1 VRDQYDV
8 IVVGGGPAGATASG
22 LLSKWGRRVLLLE
35 KEKFPRYHIGES
47 LVPGVMP
54 VIEEL
59 GATRV
64 LEELGAIRKY
74 GASLLW
80 GDNPEPWTIG
90 FAEACVGRPTSPYP
104 YAYQVKRAEFDNLL
118 LANTRRLGT
127 TVIEE
132 VNVREA
138 LFDDDRC
145 IGVRYSLVH
154 SDDVIDVHAPFIIDA
169 SGQAKMMARRF
180 ETVGWHSDL
189 KNLAAWTYF
198 QGGSRYD
205 GDAAGNIVIENK
217 PPGWLWMIPFSD
229 CTCSVGLVAPITDF
243 AASGLKPAAL
253 LYKSI
258 DEAQE
263 VKRLLAGAVEV
274 SQVRTAKDWSYTC
287 ERMSGPGFLQ
297 VGDAAAFIDPL
308 FSTGVML
315 AMRSASA
322 GARAVNNIL
331 DDPDL
336 EASIRQSYEEGYRAF
351 LDVVVSFV
359 RFFYDPSKKVV
370 EYFEKARKLIDPRE
384 HLKAREDFIILISGL
399 NATHPIMNYVPD
411 GPVAAPSLV

>member
-8 IVVGGGPAGATASG
+8 IVVGGGPAGTTASG

-47 LVPGVMP
+47 LVPGLMP

-59 GATRV
+59 GATQIV
-64 LEELGAIRKY
+64 KELGAIKKY
-74 GASLLW
+74 GVSLLW
-80 GDNPEPWTIG
+80 GENPEPWTIRWD
-90 FAEACVGRPTSPYP
+90 EISPYP
-104 YAYQVKRAEFDNLL
+104 YTYEVKRAEFDNALL
-118 LANTRRLGT
+118 THTRRLGT

-132 VNVREA
+132 ANVREA
-138 LFDDDRC
+138 LFEGDRC
-145 IGVRYSLVH
+145 TGVRYSLAH

-169 SGQAKMMARRF
+169 AGQAKIMARRF
-180 ETVGWHSDL
+180 DTVGWHSDL

-205 GDAAGNIVIENK
+205 GQAAGNIVVENT

-229 CTCSVGLVAPITDF
+229 HTCSVGYVAPIDEFT
-243 AASGLKPAAL
+243 ASGLKPAAV
-253 LYKSI
+253 LYQHI
-258 DEAQE
+258 DEAHE
-263 VKRLLAGAVEV
+263 IKRLLAGAIEV

-287 ERMSGPGFLQ
+287 ERMSGPGFVQ

-322 GARAVNNIL
+322 AARAVNSIL
-331 DDPDL
+331 DAPDL
-336 EASIRQSYEEGYRAF
+336 ETSIRQSYEDGYRAF
-351 LDVVVSFV
+351 LDVVISFV
-359 RFFYDPSKKVV
+359 RFFYDPSKKIV
-370 EYFEKARKLIDPRE
+370 EYFERARELVDPLER
-384 HLKAREDFIILISGL
+384 LRAREDFILLISGIS
-399 NATHPIMNYVPD
+399 ATHPIMDYVPNV
-411 GPVAAPSLV
+411 PVTASPLV